1 MIKSLKHAI
10 FLSIFALAL
19 CGCTAAKLEA
29 RLEADPQ
36 CKPVINPK
44 TGSLMPCPGTEK
56 GFYASVGLAPAKGE
70 IKPNPVEDSKT
81 LIVGTQKMA
90 APVNSGAISSA
101 LPQNQSSSGCKP
113 QLHKKTG
120 TVLPCPAD

>member
-1 MIKSLKHAI
+1 MNESLKHAI
-10 FLSIFALAL
+10 YLSIFALAL

-36 CKPVINPK
+36 CKPVINSK

-56 GFYASVGLAPAKGE
+56 GFYASVGLAPAKTE
-70 IKPNPVEDSKT
+70 IKPNPPEDSKA
-81 LIVGTQKMA
+81 LVVGTQNLTG
-90 APVNSGAISSA
+90 PVNPAAISSA
-101 LPQNQSSSGCKP
+101 PAQNPSLPGCKP

-120 TVLPCPAD
+120 TVLPCPTD

>member
-10 FLSIFALAL
+10 PIIIFTLAH
-19 CGCTAAKLEA
+19 CGCTVAKLEA

-36 CKPVINPK
+36 CKPIINPK
-44 TGSLMPCPGTEK
+44 TGSLMPCPGTDK
-56 GFYASVGLAPAKGE
+56 GFYASAGLIPAKGE
-70 IKPNPVEDSKT
+70 INSRPTQTHKAEDIGSQNMT
-81 LIVGTQKMA
+81 A
-90 APVNSGAISSA
+90 SS
-101 LPQNQSSSGCKP
+101 QNQSTLGCIP

>member
-1 MIKSLKHAI
+1 MIKPLKHAI
-10 FLSIFALAL
+10 SIFIFIPAL

-36 CKPVINPK
+36 CKPIINPK
-44 TGSLMPCPGTEK
+44 TGSLMPCPGSDKE
-56 GFYASVGLAPAKGE
+56 FYASVGLIPAKSNF
-70 IKPNPVEDSKT
+70 NPRPAE
-81 LIVGTQKMA
+81 
-90 APVNSGAISSA
+90 APRPQDIGAQNMTAPS
-101 LPQNQSSSGCKP
+101 QNQSTLGCKP

>member
-1 MIKSLKHAI
+1 MIESLKQAI
-10 FLSIFALAL
+10 SIFIFALTL

-36 CKPVINPK
+36 CKSIINSK
-44 TGSLMPCPGTEK
+44 TGSLMPCPGTDK
-56 GFYASVGLAPAKGE
+56 GFYASVGLIPVKGDINRRPTEPPGVQDIGSLDVTAP
-70 IKPNPVEDSKT
+70 S
-81 LIVGTQKMA
+81 
-90 APVNSGAISSA
+90 
-101 LPQNQSSSGCKP
+101 QNQSTLGCQP